1 MPDERGSIVPDPDDY
16 TLVFSDEFGGLSL
29 DGERWNTALPWGPD
43 ITINDELQ
51 YYADVL
57 GTDAVERSPFS
68 FDGESLT
75 IAATEVADAPATP
88 EGERAAANGRS
99 WLSGVLTTA
108 GKFDFTYGYA
118 EARIELPEGQGLWPS
133 IWMLGAEPVGLRP
146 QLYVMERDGG
156 RPDSVF
162 HNYEYVDADGNLRSP
177 GQFEVVREGL
187 SDGFHTVGVAWSPGG
202 SCSCST
208 ACRATPSRAT
218 TCRARTCTS
227 CSVWRS
233 AALGPARRTRAPRAR
248 RTGRSTTS
256 GSGRDASPAES
267 AGQSARERAGQS
279 ARSSTTNAPTRS
291 PSSLRLTC
299 RAVMPAARQRAAASP
314 ETPSSGL
321 PSASWTRGSRAAGPR
336 PARRCR
342 AP

>member
-29 DGERWNTALPWGPD
+29 DGTRWNTALPWGPD
-43 ITINDELQ
+43 VTINDELQ

-133 IWMLGAEPVGLRP
+133 IWMLGAEPVDLRP

-177 GQFEVVREGL
+177 GQFEVVDEGL
-187 SDGFHTVGVAWSPGG
+187 SDGFHTVGVAWSPGRFLFLLDG
-202 SCSCST
+202 VPSYAIEGDDVSSQDMYLVLGLAVGGT
-208 ACRATPSRAT
+208 WPGAPDDSTPSPANWTIDYVR
-218 TCRARTCTS
+218 
-227 CSVWRS
+227 VWQ
-233 AALGPARRTRAPRAR
+233 
-248 RTGRSTTS
+248 GR
-256 GSGRDASPAES
+256 E
-267 AGQSARERAGQS
+267 
-279 ARSSTTNAPTRS
+279 
-291 PSSLRLTC
+291 
-299 RAVMPAARQRAAASP
+299 P
-314 ETPSSGL
+314 EPG
-321 PSASWTRGSRAAGPR
+321 
-336 PARRCR
+336 
-342 AP
+342 